1 MIKDMYFDLDR
12 SKYFVPT
19 IVGTQKIMKRK
30 DIKEL
35 HNKEFG
41 ELHKM
46 AEDLKAKIGDF
57 TLSMSLGKEKNV
69 AFKKEIKR
77 DLARVMSIMHGKRLL
92 MPKVVKEESNK
103 VTLRP

>member
-1 MIKDMYFDLDR
+1 
-12 SKYFVPT
+12 
-19 IVGTQKIMKRK
+19 MKFK
-30 DIKEL
+30 EVKEL